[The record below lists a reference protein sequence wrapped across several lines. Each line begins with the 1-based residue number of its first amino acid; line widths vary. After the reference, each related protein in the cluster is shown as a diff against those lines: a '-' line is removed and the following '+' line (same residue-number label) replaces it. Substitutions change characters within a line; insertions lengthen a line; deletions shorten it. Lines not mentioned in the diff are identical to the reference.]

1 MGTASRGGAA
11 VHEAAVSW
19 RQHGSGVEALHMTCL
34 ERLGGVVAYFTGR
47 SGGVSPQWQGGLNW
61 SFSVGDRPENV
72 EENRRRGLAVA
83 GLSPN
88 RAAVAGLVH
97 GRRVV
102 AVTGSEPAG
111 AGGMRLIPD
120 CDGLVTD
127 LVGFA
132 LVVTAADCVPLFF
145 YDPVARAVGVAH
157 AGWRGTVAGVGAAT
171 VEAMVAHF
179 GCRPA
184 SIRAAIGPS
193 IGPCCFEV
201 GKQVIEP
208 LREYYGAAADELM
221 KPAGPGKAMVDLWK
235 ANLLDLKRAG
245 VQEVFAAKECTAC
258 GVARLFSH
266 RAEGGQAG
274 RGAAI
279 IALT

>member
-1 MGTASRGGAA
+1 MQGAVAS
-11 VHEAAVSW
+11 W
-19 RQHGSGVEALHMTCL
+19 QQHGSGVEALHMASL

-47 SGGVSPQWQGGLNW
+47 SGGVSPRWQGGLNW
-61 SFSVGDRPENV
+61 SISVGDRPECV
-72 EENRRRGLAVA
+72 QENRRRSLAVG
-83 GLSPN
+83 GLSPD

-127 LVGFA
+127 LVRFG

-145 YDPVARAVGVAH
+145 YDPAVRAVGIAH
-157 AGWRGTVAGVGAAT
+157 AGWRGTVAGVASAT
-171 VEAMVAHF
+171 VAAMVAHF

-184 SIRAAIGPS
+184 SIHAAIGPS

-201 GKQVIEP
+201 GEQVIEP
-208 LREYYGAAADELM
+208 LRQYYGAAAEQLM
-221 KPAGPGKAMVDLWK
+221 KPVGPGKAMVDLWK
-235 ANLLDLKRAG
+235 ANLLDIKHAG
-245 VQEVFAAKECTAC
+245 VQDVSVAGECTAC
-258 GVARLFSH
+258 GVSRLFSH
-266 RAEGGQAG
+266 RAEAGQAG

>member
-1 MGTASRGGAA
+1 MD
-11 VHEAAVSW
+11 EAAVSW
-19 RQHGSGVEALHMTCL
+19 QQHGNGVYALHMASL

-47 SGGVSPQWQGGLNW
+47 SGGVSPRWQGGLNW
-61 SFSVGDRPENV
+61 SLSVGDRPEYV
-72 EENRRRGLAVA
+72 QENRRRSLAAA
-83 GLSPN
+83 GLSPD

-97 GRRVV
+97 GSRVV
-102 AVTGSEPAG
+102 AVTGREPAG
-111 AGGMRLIPD
+111 AGGMRLVPD

-127 LVGFA
+127 VVGFA

-145 YDPVARAVGVAH
+145 YDPAARAVGVAH
-157 AGWRGTVAGVGAAT
+157 AGWRGTVAGVGSAT
-171 VEAMVAHF
+171 VAAMVAHF
-179 GCRPA
+179 GCCPE
-184 SIRAAIGPS
+184 SIHAAIGPS

-201 GKQVIEP
+201 GEQVIGP
-208 LREYYGAAADELM
+208 LRQYYGTDADGLM
-221 KPAGPGKAMVDLWK
+221 KPAGHGKWMVDLWE

-245 VQEVFAAKECTAC
+245 VQDVSVAGECTVC

-266 RAEGGQAG
+266 RAESGQAG